1 MRKATR
7 PHSSMTAR
15 ALAILM
21 AMLAAGLGACA
32 AGADEVALSTAVP
45 PAVERQTADMILV
58 YKGQRVMHLMRD
70 DKVLRSYQVALGP
83 QPEGHKRREGDGRT
97 PEGGYLIDWR
107 NPNSSF
113 HLSLHISYPRHQ
125 DRLSAM
131 EAGLD
136 PGGAIMIHGL
146 PNGRSADE
154 VGHPKRD
161 WTNGCIA
168 VSNEEIEEIWRLI
181 DDGTRIYILP

>member
-1 MRKATR
+1 
-7 PHSSMTAR
+7 
-15 ALAILM
+15 
-21 AMLAAGLGACA
+21 
-32 AGADEVALSTAVP
+32 
-45 PAVERQTADMILV
+45 
-58 YKGQRVMHLMRD
+58 
-70 DKVLRSYQVALGP
+70 
-83 QPEGHKRREGDGRT
+83 
-97 PEGGYLIDWR
+97 DWR

-125 DRLSAM
+125 DRRSAM

-168 VSNEEIEEIWRLI
+168 VSNAEIEEIWGMI